1 LLTNETSLEDMVPR
15 TSHASFKMASY
26 SRSKS
31 GRPMHGEYNSS
42 EVKEGLGDFIPADDT
57 DSADEGLEADTGKK
71 AVASILQSLSSDPRM
86 AVDESASGSALAG
99 NKRKRSI

>member
-1 LLTNETSLEDMVPR
+1 
-15 TSHASFKMASY
+15 
-26 SRSKS
+26 
-31 GRPMHGEYNSS
+31 MHGEYNSS